1 MELPVLL
8 LTNGVLLPNAKLK
21 VPIKSRTNLA
31 TLDRFVVNKGVLG
44 KSLML
49 VAYRI
54 EKEKK
59 VFETG
64 TVAMVEQVVCWSYNN
79 FVQYT
84 IHLVG
89 VSRAKIEKF
98 AIPVSTVQQLYAIEG
113 DTPAELQKEF
123 VCRVKEL
130 ALSLSFDRVKES
142 FVLKKFLNE
151 DRLEDLADYCVS
163 LMTDISYTALLDYL
177 ATLEIPKRVKLAND
191 WLKDHLKAA
200 PSTKS
205 RDIRIEQPFLPRIR
219 SGTQKSPKNGVD
231 ELEMK
236 LQNAG
241 LPDNVKERVWA
252 DFDRLKNMGQNSS
265 ELHVLTSYL
274 ELVASLP
281 WSKSTPETI
290 DIKKA
295 RELLDAS
302 HSGMEDVKK
311 RVLEYLAVRKLS
323 DSVTGPILCFAGP
336 PGIGKTS
343 IAKAIA
349 QSLGRN
355 FERIS
360 LGGIR
365 DESDIRGHRRTY
377 VAAMCGRIIQAL
389 KHAGSNNPLI
399 LLDEVDKLFSG
410 LHGSPSAALLE
421 VLDPE
426 QNNSFTDHYLNLP
439 FDLSKVLFIATA
451 NDLSKIEG
459 PLADRLEIIEMTG
472 YSTNEK
478 IEIAEHHLIPR
489 QLLQH
494 GICPDHLRIQRDAL
508 RIMVEDYTRESGVRQ
523 LERMIAATCRF
534 VALRIAEAT
543 KDENDFDSMISSEL
557 PIVVSAENCRKILGK
572 EPFTAV
578 DLVEQMGKF
587 RLGTCFGMAWTPF
600 GGELMVIEANR
611 CSGKGKI
618 MMTGKLGDVLRES
631 VDVARTWIRA
641 NATRLHADNLDDADL
656 HVHLPS
662 GAVGK
667 DGPSAG
673 CALVA
678 ALFSLASNRLVR
690 SDTAVTGEISLTGH
704 VLPVGGIKEKVLGA
718 HRSGIRRVILPTAN
732 RNDVDHIEKSIKN
745 EMDIQFTSDI
755 DDLLQKIMEKDAISN
770 ILSKL

>member
-1 MELPVLL
+1 
-8 LTNGVLLPNAKLK
+8 
-21 VPIKSRTNLA
+21 
-31 TLDRFVVNKGVLG
+31 
-44 KSLML
+44 
-49 VAYRI
+49 
-54 EKEKK
+54 
-59 VFETG
+59 
-64 TVAMVEQVVCWSYNN
+64 
-79 FVQYT
+79 
-84 IHLVG
+84 
-89 VSRAKIEKF
+89 
-98 AIPVSTVQQLYAIEG
+98 
-113 DTPAELQKEF
+113 
-123 VCRVKEL
+123 
-130 ALSLSFDRVKES
+130 
-142 FVLKKFLNE
+142 
-151 DRLEDLADYCVS
+151 
-163 LMTDISYTALLDYL
+163 
-177 ATLEIPKRVKLAND
+177 
-191 WLKDHLKAA
+191 
-200 PSTKS
+200 
-205 RDIRIEQPFLPRIR
+205 
-219 SGTQKSPKNGVD
+219 
-231 ELEMK
+231 
-236 LQNAG
+236 
-241 LPDNVKERVWA
+241 
-252 DFDRLKNMGQNSS
+252 
-265 ELHVLTSYL
+265 
-274 ELVASLP
+274 
-281 WSKSTPETI
+281 
-290 DIKKA
+290 
-295 RELLDAS
+295 
-302 HSGMEDVKK
+302 MEDVKK

-323 DSVTGPILCFAGP
+323 ESVTGPILCFAGP

-572 EPFTAV
+572 ERFTAV

-718 HRSGIRRVILPTAN
+718 HRSGIRRVVLPTAN
-732 RNDVDHIEKSIKN
+732 RNDVDHIEKSIKD

-755 DDLLQKIMEKDAISN
+755 DDLLQKIMEKETVSN

>member
-1 MELPVLL
+1 MDGSIMDLPVLL

-31 TLDRFVVNKGVLG
+31 TLDRFVVNKGAPG

-59 VFETG
+59 VFDIG

-98 AIPVSTVQQLYAIEG
+98 AIPISTVQQLYAIEG
-113 DTPAELQKEF
+113 DTTAELRKEF
-123 VCRVKEL
+123 RGNVKEL
-130 ALSLSFDRVKES
+130 ALSLSFDRIEES
-142 FVLKKFLNE
+142 FALKKFLNE
-151 DRLEDLADYCVS
+151 DRLEDLADYSVS
-163 LMTDISYTALLDYL
+163 LISDISYPSLLDYL
-177 ATLEIPKRVKLAND
+177 ATLEIPKRVQLAND
-191 WLKDHLKAA
+191 WLKEHLKAA
-200 PSTKS
+200 TSTRS
-205 RDIRIEQPFLPRIR
+205 RDIRIEQPYLPRIR
-219 SGTQKSPKNGVD
+219 SGTQRSPKSGLE
-231 ELEMK
+231 ELEAR

-241 LPDNVKERVWA
+241 LPDTVKERVWA
-252 DFDRLKNMGQNSS
+252 DFDRLKSMGQNSS
-265 ELHVLTSYL
+265 EQHVLTSYL
-274 ELVASLP
+274 DLVASLP
-281 WSKSTPETI
+281 WSKSTPESI

-311 RVLEYLAVRKLS
+311 RVLEFLAVRKLS

-426 QNNSFTDHYLNLP
+426 QNNSFTDQLVSLYQ
-439 FDLSKVLFIATA
+439 KT
-451 NDLSKIEG
+451 
-459 PLADRLEIIEMTG
+459 
-472 YSTNEK
+472 
-478 IEIAEHHLIPR
+478 IP
-489 QLLQH
+489 
-494 GICPDHLRIQRDAL
+494 
-508 RIMVEDYTRESGVRQ
+508 
-523 LERMIAATCRF
+523 
-534 VALRIAEAT
+534 
-543 KDENDFDSMISSEL
+543 
-557 PIVVSAENCRKILGK
+557 
-572 EPFTAV
+572 
-578 DLVEQMGKF
+578 
-587 RLGTCFGMAWTPF
+587 
-600 GGELMVIEANR
+600 
-611 CSGKGKI
+611 
-618 MMTGKLGDVLRES
+618 
-631 VDVARTWIRA
+631 
-641 NATRLHADNLDDADL
+641 
-656 HVHLPS
+656 
-662 GAVGK
+662 
-667 DGPSAG
+667 
-673 CALVA
+673 
-678 ALFSLASNRLVR
+678 
-690 SDTAVTGEISLTGH
+690 
-704 VLPVGGIKEKVLGA
+704 
-718 HRSGIRRVILPTAN
+718 
-732 RNDVDHIEKSIKN
+732 
-745 EMDIQFTSDI
+745 
-755 DDLLQKIMEKDAISN
+755 
-770 ILSKL
+770 

>member
-1 MELPVLL
+1 
-8 LTNGVLLPNAKLK
+8 
-21 VPIKSRTNLA
+21 
-31 TLDRFVVNKGVLG
+31 
-44 KSLML
+44 
-49 VAYRI
+49 
-54 EKEKK
+54 
-59 VFETG
+59 
-64 TVAMVEQVVCWSYNN
+64 
-79 FVQYT
+79 
-84 IHLVG
+84 
-89 VSRAKIEKF
+89 
-98 AIPVSTVQQLYAIEG
+98 
-113 DTPAELQKEF
+113 
-123 VCRVKEL
+123 
-130 ALSLSFDRVKES
+130 
-142 FVLKKFLNE
+142 
-151 DRLEDLADYCVS
+151 
-163 LMTDISYTALLDYL
+163 
-177 ATLEIPKRVKLAND
+177 
-191 WLKDHLKAA
+191 
-200 PSTKS
+200 
-205 RDIRIEQPFLPRIR
+205 
-219 SGTQKSPKNGVD
+219 
-231 ELEMK
+231 
-236 LQNAG
+236 
-241 LPDNVKERVWA
+241 
-252 DFDRLKNMGQNSS
+252 
-265 ELHVLTSYL
+265 
-274 ELVASLP
+274 
-281 WSKSTPETI
+281 
-290 DIKKA
+290 
-295 RELLDAS
+295 
-302 HSGMEDVKK
+302 MEDVKK

-399 LLDEVDKLFSG
+399 LLDEVDKLVRFES
-410 LHGSPSAALLE
+410 
-421 VLDPE
+421 
-426 QNNSFTDHYLNLP
+426 YLNLP

-451 NDLSKIEG
+451 NDLTKIEG

-478 IEIAEHHLIPR
+478 IAIAEGHLIPR

-494 GICPDHLRIQRDAL
+494 GICPDHLQIQRDAL

-641 NATRLHADNLDDADL
+641 NATRLRADNLDDADL

-704 VLPVGGIKEKVLGA
+704 VLPWSRSLKDVFLQVGGIKEKVLGA
-718 HRSGIRRVILPTAN
+718 HRSGLRRVILPTAN
-732 RNDVDHIEKSIKN
+732 RNDVDHIEKSIKD

-755 DDLLQKIMEKDAISN
+755 DDLLQKIMEKETVSN